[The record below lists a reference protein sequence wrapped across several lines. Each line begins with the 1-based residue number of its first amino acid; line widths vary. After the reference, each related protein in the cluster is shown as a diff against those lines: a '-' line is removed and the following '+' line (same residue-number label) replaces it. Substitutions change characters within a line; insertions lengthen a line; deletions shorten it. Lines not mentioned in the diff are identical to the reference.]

1 MLLAIITLLVAL
13 SISSIA
19 AWYSIVGLTAIFAA
33 AVFPII
39 LMGAVLEVGKIT
51 ATVWLHQNWFRAPR
65 FTKWYLSIAVI
76 LLMFITSMGIFGFL
90 SKSHIEQT
98 AAGDE
103 SISMI
108 KSLDANITRSEN
120 KIDRWQITIDGLNTG
135 DSTRVDNL
143 VSKEQIVL
151 NELYEKIKLEK
162 NDVRTDSDKKIE
174 LQNNRLKQ
182 AQERKDADIKAA
194 KDRFEGSFGGGAK
207 YDEAV
212 KKAKDLE
219 LSVASR
225 VQKEI
230 IAIQKQLTD
239 DLKAIDE
246 QYKDDIKAIQD
257 RIQKLRNQANIKTED
272 IDLRINELEAF
283 IDKEELKL
291 VEWRNEKF
299 NYEKDYRAL
308 EAEVGPIKYI
318 AEFIYGDEADRNL
331 LEAAVRWVIII
342 IVIVFDPLAIMLVL
356 AATMQIRWM
365 REDRG
370 IKNSPEAKKKKIE
383 ELKMKI
389 DDYTKLLEELEKK
402 MDALHDNNEAKDAD
416 IDKLQK
422 KIDKVFKEKDALE
435 ERLNKLIESN
445 KDAHEKQLANLKHK
459 LAERDEAL
467 SETKDLLNKEKGLVK
482 SLESREPEV
491 VEKIVEKEIVIE
503 DEAKIKAAELEK
515 REMEKQV
522 KARDAAI
529 ERLNEKYK
537 LVEAQATN
545 NALSI
550 KADDDD
556 SVPPASFG
564 SKFPQDP
571 VIGQLFTKT
580 DVFPH
585 TLFKWNDK
593 KWIEVDKEGTNSHLT
608 EDYVRLLVEKVASG
622 EIELEDMSDA
632 EKNEMTD
639 FLSNGRE

>member
-1 MLLAIITLLVAL
+1 MLLAVITLLVAL

-98 AAGDE
+98 AASDE
-103 SISMI
+103 SISLI
-108 KSLDANITRSEN
+108 KSLDANITRSEG
-120 KIDRWQITIDGLNTG
+120 KVDRWQVTIDGLNKG

-151 NELYEKIKLEK
+151 NELYVKIKNEK
-162 NDVRTDSDKKIE
+162 DDIRKDADKKIE

-182 AQERKDADIKAA
+182 AQERKEADIKAA
-194 KDRFEGSFGGGAK
+194 KDRFEKSFGGGSK

-212 KKAKDLE
+212 KRAKELE

-225 VQKEI
+225 VQREI
-230 IAIQKQLTD
+230 IKIQDKLTK
-239 DLKAIDE
+239 DLEAVDE
-246 QYKDDIKAIQD
+246 KYKNDIKAIQD
-257 RIQKLRNQANIKTED
+257 RIQKLRDQANIKTED
-272 IDLRINELEAF
+272 IDKRINELESF
-283 IDKEELKL
+283 IDKEEKKL
-291 VEWRNEKF
+291 VEWRNKKF
-299 NYEKDYRAL
+299 EYEKDYRAL

-318 AEFIYGDEADRNL
+318 AEFIYGDEADRDL
-331 LEAAVRWVIII
+331 LEEAVRWVIII

-356 AATMQIRWM
+356 AATMQIKWIRQ
-365 REDRG
+365 DKG
-370 IKNSPEAKKKKIE
+370 IGKTTEAKKKKIE

-402 MDALHDNNEAKDAD
+402 MDALHESNETKDAD
-416 IDKLQK
+416 IVKLQN
-422 KIDKVFKEKDALE
+422 KIDKVLKEKDALE

-467 SETKDLLNKEKGLVK
+467 SETKEALKKEQGLVK

-491 VEKIVEKEIVIE
+491 VEKIVEKEIMIE

-515 REMEKQV
+515 AEMEKQV

-545 NALSI
+545 NALAI

-564 SKFPQDP
+564 SKFPEEP

-593 KWIEVDKEGTNSHLT
+593 KWIEVDKEGTSSYLT
-608 EDYVRLLVEKVASG
+608 EDYIRSLVEKVASG
-622 EIELEDMSDA
+622 EIELEDLNDA
-632 EKNEMTD
+632 EKSEMTD